1 MRILRFRPLLALGAI
16 AAALVMIA
24 ADVDA
29 APRSNFGSRGTRT
42 QSAPPPTQTAP
53 TQARPIERTMTQPT
67 QPSAA
72 ARPTT
77 PAAQPGGFFNRPGL
91 LGGLAAGFLGAGLF
105 GLLFGHGLTGGLGGL
120 ASILGLVLQVGLV
133 AIVAYLAWTWWQRRS
148 QSQSQPAFA
157 GGPSLRDI
165 GPGHGMGS
173 GHEAPRSNA
182 SGSNGLGGGYGAAAA
197 SAPASGGDEIGTTPA
212 DFDNFERLLG
222 DIQIAYGQED
232 LGKLRA
238 LLTPEM
244 VSYFAEELA
253 ANTSRGVVNRVSDV
267 KLLQGDLAEAWREGE
282 RDYASVAMRYAI
294 NDQMVDRASGRVVEG
309 GPQEATEVWTFTR
322 VQGGAWLLSAIQQV

>member
-1 MRILRFRPLLALGAI
+1 MRILQFRPLLALGAI

-24 ADVDA
+24 ADVEA

-42 QSAPPPTQTAP
+42 YTAPPPTQTAP

-77 PAAQPGGFFNRPGL
+77 PATQPGGFFNRPGL

-148 QSQSQPAFA
+148 QSQPAFA
-157 GGPSLRDI
+157 GGGPSLRDV
-165 GPGHGMGS
+165 GPGR
-173 GHEAPRSNA
+173 EPPRSNA
-182 SGSNGLGGGYGAAAA
+182 SGSYGLGGSSGA
-197 SAPASGGDEIGTTPA
+197 APASSPATGGDEIGTTPA

-222 DIQIAYGQED
+222 EIQIAYGQED

>member
-42 QSAPPPTQTAP
+42 QTAPPPTQTAP

-133 AIVAYLAWTWWQRRS
+133 AMVAYLAWTWWQRRS

-157 GGPSLRDI
+157 GGPSLRDV
-165 GPGHGMGS
+165 GGHGMGS

-212 DFDNFERLLG
+212 DFENFERLLG
-222 DIQIAYGQED
+222 EIQIAYGQED

-294 NDQMVDRASGRVVEG
+294 NDQMVDRATGRVVDG